1 MCRVCAPSLASSSLS
16 SILADFFNRYVQE
29 NIQEHTSA
37 LVVVERPW
45 LDIIPS
51 LPNVFDLKLFG
62 R

>member
-1 MCRVCAPSLASSSLS
+1 MIGKYSDIMGVGFVEEGKSS
-16 SILADFFNRYVQE
+16 E
-29 NIQEHTSA
+29 

-45 LDIIPS
+45 LEIIPH

>member
-1 MCRVCAPSLASSSLS
+1 MWVGFVEESLE
-16 SILADFFNRYVQE
+16 DR
-29 NIQEHTSA
+29 TSG

-45 LDIIPS
+45 LEVIPH